1 MLISR
6 VKKLDV
12 FGVNIICLACNTA
25 HLLYPELTKYTNIH
39 FPSLIN
45 IVSQKASDFKYRR
58 VGIMAS
64 PTTLKSK
71 LYQNSLEKLGI
82 FYYIPNSKTIN
93 YLESVIRAVI
103 GGQKI
108 NQDTLYITGK
118 RFINENNLDGLIL
131 GCTELPLVFPKNKF
145 PTGQI
150 IDCLDILADT
160 LISYQ
165 K

>member
-1 MLISR
+1 M
-6 VKKLDV
+6 
-12 FGVNIICLACNTA
+12 
-25 HLLYPELTKYTNIH
+25 
-39 FPSLIN
+39 
-45 IVSQKASDFKYRR
+45 
-58 VGIMAS
+58 
-64 PTTLKSK
+64 
-71 LYQNSLEKLGI
+71 EKLGI